1 MTYSELQDLC
11 HEKRISLTSV
21 AECANMTLRGF
32 RVGMINRTLQI
43 KAIEAVC
50 NRLNITPNQFIGW
63 KEDISTFQTNQL
75 GVVNNQNIGAS
86 GIDILQ
92 QQLAVK
98 DKQIESLMQLLS
110 KYQ

>member
-11 HEKRISLTSV
+11 YEKRISLTSV

-50 NRLNITPNQFIGW
+50 NRLNITPNQFFGW
-63 KEDISTFQTNQL
+63 KEDLSTYQTNQL
-75 GVVNNQNIGAS
+75 GVVNNQNIGTS
-86 GIDILQ
+86 GMDILQ
-92 QQLAVK
+92 HQLVVK
-98 DKQIESLMQLLS
+98 DEQIKQLLNLLN
-110 KYQ
+110 K

>member
-11 HEKRISLTSV
+11 YEKRISLTSV
-21 AECANMTLRGF
+21 AESANMTLRGF

-50 NRLNITPNQFIGW
+50 NRLNITPNQFLGW
-63 KEDISTFQTNQL
+63 KEDSSTYQTNQL
-75 GVVNNQNIGAS
+75 GVVNNQNIGTS
-86 GIDILQ
+86 GVEILQ

-98 DKQIESLMQLLS
+98 DEQIKQLLNLLN
-110 KYQ
+110 K